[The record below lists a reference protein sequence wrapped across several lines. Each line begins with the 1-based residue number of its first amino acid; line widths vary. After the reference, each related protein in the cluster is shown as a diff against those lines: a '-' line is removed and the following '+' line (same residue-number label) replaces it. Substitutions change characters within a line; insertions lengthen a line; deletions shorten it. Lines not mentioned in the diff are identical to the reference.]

1 MTARGAIGIA
11 KWGGAGKSGTITVN
25 NAFESIH
32 YFRDPNLE
40 GAQIAPSKILCLG
53 KVQSGKTSFFL
64 ASVALA
70 FDNGYDAAFILGG
83 TKLKLKEQNLDRVC
97 ASFENNEKIK
107 RSCVKIRENQNFVI
121 SSK

>member
-1 MTARGAIGIA
+1 MINEQKLIVTEKGNSQESGFLDDSILDGFHIGKYRAYLSSILPQN
-11 KWGGAGKSGTITVN
+11 GVDRIIS

-83 TKLKLKEQNLDRVC
+83 TKLKLKAIQLM
-97 ASFENNEKIK
+97 
-107 RSCVKIRENQNFVI
+107 
-121 SSK
+121 